1 MPRRRLDVVD
11 VVLTFLSGEQLV
23 CRMTHSQAIISV
35 KSWIKSELNIRKW
48 RIILLQNGAI
58 CRDDALLSDFTD
70 YEPLPEFS
78 ILSDIVPA
86 ATFMPA
92 KPLHLQVVLK
102 DAITTC
108 AGCAQEGCG
117 YQRCSQCLR
126 AWYCSVECQRRAW
139 PDHKHI
145 CSRHSW
151 EQGCH
156 ELPA

>member
-1 MPRRRLDVVD
+1 MEHS
-11 VVLTFLSGEQLV
+11 VLIWSLEPCWITLSKNFGGRQKFE
-23 CRMTHSQAIISV
+23 
-35 KSWIKSELNIRKW
+35 NYP
-48 RIILLQNGAI
+48 
-58 CRDDALLSDFTD
+58 D

-78 ILSDIVPA
+78 ILRDIVPA
-86 ATFMPA
+86 TTFMPA

-117 YQRCSQCLR
+117 YQRGSQCLR

-156 ELPA
+156 ELPAWVNHSVLIWNLKPSKSSSGATRTMRSYQMDT